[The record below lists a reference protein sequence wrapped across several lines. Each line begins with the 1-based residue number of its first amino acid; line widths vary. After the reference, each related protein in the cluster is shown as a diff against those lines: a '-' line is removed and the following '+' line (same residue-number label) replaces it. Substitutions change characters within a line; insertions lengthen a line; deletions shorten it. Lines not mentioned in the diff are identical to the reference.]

1 MQRLV
6 ATNPRGFEDEEYEAF
21 FAAGADMGDEIGSLI
36 ADLSG
41 LLHLTKAQLQ
51 ALGDLADVLWHNAW
65 GAEDKGFNQD
75 VVRFPL
81 PMQREEHSR
90 IVMDSLTLVIDERM
104 RFEEQLKQLLKSAR
118 EAQKYVGTLD
128 DPTRL
133 LLTSPL

>member
-1 MQRLV
+1 M

-21 FAAGADMGDEIGSLI
+21 FAAGADTGDEIGSLI

-41 LLHLTKAQLQ
+41 LLHLTQAQLQ

-75 VVRFPL
+75 VVRLPL

-90 IVMDSLTLVIDERM
+90 IVMNSLTLVIEERM
-104 RFEEQLKQLLKSAR
+104 RFEEQLKQLLRSAR
-118 EAQKYVGTLD
+118 EAQKFVGTPE
-128 DPTRL
+128 DPTHPS
-133 LLTSPL
+133 LTGPL